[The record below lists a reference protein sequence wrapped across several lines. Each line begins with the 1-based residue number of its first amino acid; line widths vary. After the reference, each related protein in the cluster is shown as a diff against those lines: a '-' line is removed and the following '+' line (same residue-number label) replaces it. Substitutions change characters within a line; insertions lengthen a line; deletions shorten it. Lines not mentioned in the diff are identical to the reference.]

1 MPFAA
6 TAVVAMAVVATTI
19 SVGCIIDMDCSLNG
33 LCQSGACAC
42 DKGWGG
48 TDCGVLN
55 LGPAPPGGAYGY
67 VLTPCLSNHPACK
80 NSPALLV
87 VHNCHADSCILIT
100 TLRSD
105 VPAHGRVRRRY
116 SPNVSSWGAHV
127 IKWTDN
133 QYHMYVS
140 EMWNDC
146 GIDSWQVRC
155 PPLTRP
161 MLLGL
166 SARHPARR
174 QCQAAA
180 SSRCGSSASNFHADA
195 CNVGDAAPC
204 FNYAD

>member
-6 TAVVAMAVVATTI
+6 TAVVAMAVVATAL
-19 SVGCIIDMDCSLNG
+19 SAGCSTDMDCSLNG

-155 PPLTRP
+155 PASATTLFAEPRRCCWGCP
-161 MLLGL
+161 RAIRRADNAKQQHHLGAVL
-166 SARHPARR
+166 RI
-174 QCQAAA
+174 Q
-180 SSRCGSSASNFHADA
+180 F
-195 CNVGDAAPC
+195 PC
-204 FNYAD
+204 